1 MNINTLMND
10 LYIDEITYV
19 EKKFRSLL
27 NEYTIPLY
35 LNPYHNGSFSIY
47 IKKGCQL
54 GNVWPRSFVRSKK
67 IGCATIVIVST
78 MDNISNDNHEYA
90 HTTSE
95 YEWLD
100 IIQEFPP
107 IIKRI
112 SKSTGLPIINKRVFC
127 QLIYEITGVFLE

>member
-1 MNINTLMND
+1 MDINGLMDD
-10 LYIDEITYV
+10 LYIDETAYV

-35 LNPYHNGSFSIY
+35 LNPYHSGSFSIY

-54 GNVWPRSFVRSKK
+54 GNIWPRSYVKSKK

-78 MDNISNDNHEYA
+78 RDNISNNDHEYAHNTSNEYA

-95 YEWLD
+95 
-100 IIQEFPP
+100 
-107 IIKRI
+107 
-112 SKSTGLPIINKRVFC
+112 
-127 QLIYEITGVFLE
+127 